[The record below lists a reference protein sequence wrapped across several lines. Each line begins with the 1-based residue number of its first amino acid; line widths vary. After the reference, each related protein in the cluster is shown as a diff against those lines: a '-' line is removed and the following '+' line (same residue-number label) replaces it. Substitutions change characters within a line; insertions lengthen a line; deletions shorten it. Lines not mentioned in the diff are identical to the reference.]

1 MTTRGRSLRVNI
13 AGDADQLKRELASM
27 QRGIKDAERELT
39 RMGLGGAATAN
50 REATSLAR
58 TLGGLRSNYVA
69 LGAAAVGATAAIGGG
84 VAIVRNLAD
93 AASALQESQS
103 KANVVFGESV
113 AAVNRFSET
122 SATSF
127 GISQQA
133 ALAAAGAYGN
143 MFSTIGLTQS
153 ASAEMSVTMVQL
165 AADMA
170 SFNDEDPSAML
181 DRLRSGL
188 SGEAEPLRQF
198 GVLLNEAA
206 VKEEAY
212 ASGIAKRGAEL
223 TEAEKVQAR
232 FNLIMRQTEIQQ
244 GDVARTSGS
253 LANQQRELAAQVDNL
268 QAKIGTEL
276 LPYVEDITQA
286 MNEWIET
293 EGDDFAERLA
303 AGIGGAVETA
313 GDLKQLLADIK
324 GFGPIRVAIDVAMDD
339 KSSATLI
346 TLATLAGLK
355 YGGLAAGGTAGPT
368 AVGLLALNAPVTNLR
383 DSLMPGRTDN
393 PGFADWVLG
402 GALAPFR
409 AAGAAIGGL
418 GDAFGQA
425 TDFRPS
431 EATLRLYATNPELFN
446 DFQAAEIEQYM
457 PGRQAAAD
465 ALMGMLSPDR
475 ENILRQR
482 ARWGGLGSEDDLYGF
497 TGYDAPN
504 PRTSGDEE
512 KKGGGGGG
520 RSGPTAFSAEDL
532 AFIERTVGGLNRAGW
547 LPSSLQEFEAMQG
560 IFDARR
566 EDLKRTLA
574 ELGLEMADL
583 DARGQEQTET
593 YTTLKGRVEAAQD
606 ALKRIDLV
614 EDLRLEPFRDAMKEA
629 REAVDALARSEKAR
643 HDALISRVEGRL
655 PGIPDEVQAVFDF
668 TELVN
673 RFTGR
678 FDDSPDLELFLPLL
692 QAATT
697 TPEVTADGIAAAEVL
712 RLAGGGIT
720 AEGLAEALR
729 GLAASS
735 GGATVRVELSDDLQ
749 LAGT

>member
-1 MTTRGRSLRVNI
+1 MTTRGRNLRVNI

-27 QRGIKDAERELT
+27 QRDIRDAERELT
-39 RMGLGGAATAN
+39 RMGVGGAATAN
-50 REATSLAR
+50 REATSLTR
-58 TLGGLRSNYVA
+58 TLGGLRTNYLA
-69 LGAAAVGATAAIGGG
+69 IGAAAAGATVAIGGG
-84 VAIVRNLAD
+84 VSVVRELAG

-103 KANVVFGESV
+103 KVNVVFGESAGV
-113 AAVNRFSET
+113 VNRFSED

-143 MFSTIGLTQS
+143 MFSTIGLTKD

-198 GVLLNEAA
+198 GVLLSEAS

-212 ASGIAKRGAEL
+212 AAGIAKRGAVL

-244 GDVARTSGS
+244 GDVARTSDT
-253 LANQQRELAAQVDNL
+253 LANQQRALAAQVDNL
-268 QAKIGTEL
+268 QAKIGKAL
-276 LPYVEDITQA
+276 LPYVEKTTQA
-286 MNEWIET
+286 MNDWIET
-293 EGDDFAERLA
+293 KGDKFAENLA
-303 AGIGGAVETA
+303 TGIGNAVDAT
-313 GDLKQLLADIK
+313 GDLLQDLRDLA
-324 GFGPIRVAIDVAMDD
+324 GLGPIRVAIEVAMDD
-339 KSSATLI
+339 KSSAALI

-368 AVGLLALNAPVTNLR
+368 AVGLLALNAPVTGLR
-383 DSLMPGRTDN
+383 DSLMPSRTDN

-409 AAGAAIGGL
+409 AAGAAIGGI

-497 TGYDAPN
+497 TGYDA
-504 PRTSGDEE
+504 
-512 KKGGGGGG
+512 
-520 RSGPTAFSAEDL
+520 
-532 AFIERTVGGLNRAGW
+532 
-547 LPSSLQEFEAMQG
+547 
-560 IFDARR
+560 
-566 EDLKRTLA
+566 
-574 ELGLEMADL
+574 
-583 DARGQEQTET
+583 
-593 YTTLKGRVEAAQD
+593 
-606 ALKRIDLV
+606 
-614 EDLRLEPFRDAMKEA
+614 
-629 REAVDALARSEKAR
+629 
-643 HDALISRVEGRL
+643 
-655 PGIPDEVQAVFDF
+655 
-668 TELVN
+668 
-673 RFTGR
+673 
-678 FDDSPDLELFLPLL
+678 
-692 QAATT
+692 
-697 TPEVTADGIAAAEVL
+697 
-712 RLAGGGIT
+712 
-720 AEGLAEALR
+720 
-729 GLAASS
+729 
-735 GGATVRVELSDDLQ
+735 
-749 LAGT
+749 